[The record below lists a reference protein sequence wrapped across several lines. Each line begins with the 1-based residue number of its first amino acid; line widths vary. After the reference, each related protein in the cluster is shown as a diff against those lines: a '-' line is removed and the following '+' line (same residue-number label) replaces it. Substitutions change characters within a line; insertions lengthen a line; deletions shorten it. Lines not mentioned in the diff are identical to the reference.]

1 MQMIAHSP
9 EAVGA
14 QAAGLFVGLPTI
26 RQLRSNDRSLVD
38 ALVRELSPLSRLR
51 RFHWP
56 LREASPTLLD
66 RLVNQSG
73 PDDAALLAVL
83 PANGGEVAV
92 GEARFAADSDRHD
105 AHEFALVVVDPWQ
118 RIGVGRRLMRELMQ
132 LAARSGVK
140 RLYGDTFADNV
151 PMLELARSL
160 GFERRRHPTD
170 ARLVRVSST
179 LENWKDN
186 MNTQSN
192 VLHFPRRASERT
204 TQAQQLWSL
213 VRDIVERWLQRA
225 RDRRDLAHLSEWQRR
240 DMGLPLNEIEREANK
255 PFWRA

>member
-1 MQMIAHSP
+1 MSAHWP
-9 EAVGA
+9 EAVGT
-14 QAAGLFVGLPTI
+14 QAGGLFVGEPTI
-26 RQLRSNDRSLVD
+26 RQLRSNDRSLVE

-66 RLVNQSG
+66 RLVNQSE

-83 PANGGEVAV
+83 QANGAEVAV
-92 GEARFAADSDRHD
+92 GEARYAANDDRSDAR
-105 AHEFALVVVDPWQ
+105 EFALVVVDPWQ
-118 RIGVGRRLMRELMQ
+118 RIGVGRRLLRELMR

-160 GFERRRHPTD
+160 GFERKRHPTD

-179 LENWKDN
+179 LENWKEDI
-186 MNTQSN
+186 NTQSN
-192 VLHFPRRASERT
+192 VLHFPRRAAS
-204 TQAQQLWSL
+204 
-213 VRDIVERWLQRA
+213 
-225 RDRRDLAHLSEWQRR
+225 
-240 DMGLPLNEIEREANK
+240 
-255 PFWRA
+255 